1 VNHCHHDDAPAPTGT
16 PLAFALSPDGG
27 GRYARRMFGLFKKT
41 PALDKLL
48 ADKQEALLA
57 ALNALPCP
65 PVADHLVD
73 DRVVDGIRVDDN
85 DAGKQRV
92 VIEIVL
98 PTMALKGKSE
108 LLGSIERVAK
118 GVLGDIPVVVE
129 ARSEVL
135 PAVPPLAGKNE
146 LPGIANVILV
156 ASGKG
161 GVGKSTV
168 ASNLATALA
177 MLGCKVGL
185 LDADIYGPS
194 APTMFGVADGTRPGT
209 APSADPN
216 RPLLVP
222 LERFG
227 VKLMSIGF
235 IVDTSQA
242 MVWRGPMIAS
252 AAMQLFKDVHWGEL
266 DYLVVDMPPGTGDV
280 QLTISQQVVVAGS
293 VVVSTPQDVA
303 LADVIRAKSM
313 FDKVSIPCLGVVENM
328 SYFICDGCDKR
339 HEIFL
344 HGGAKQ
350 AAERMLVPFLGE
362 IPIEPAVVK
371 GGDGGEPVVHKF
383 PTSASGKAFLALAEE
398 VATSLAQTAYENPE
412 AIGPT
417 ISITGG
423 SLKDAA
429 SKKPKKGL
437 PVVS

>member
-1 VNHCHHDDAPAPTGT
+1 
-16 PLAFALSPDGG
+16 
-27 GRYARRMFGLFKKT
+27 MFGFGKKH
-41 PALDKLL
+41 ADLDKTL
-48 ADKQEALLA
+48 ADKQEQVLA

-65 PVADHLVD
+65 PIADHLVD
-73 DRVVDGIRVDDN
+73 DRVVDALRVDETEG
-85 DAGKQRV
+85 GKSKRV
-92 VIEIVL
+92 VVEVVL
-98 PTMALKGKSE
+98 PTMALKGKAA
-108 LLGSIERVAK
+108 LLTSIERAVK
-118 GVLGDIPVVVE
+118 GVLGDVPVHVE
-129 ARSEVL
+129 VSSDVQA
-135 PAVPPLAGKNE
+135 AVPMTNGKGGI
-146 LPGIANVILV
+146 PGIKNVVLV

-177 MLGCKVGL
+177 GLGCKVGL

-194 APTMFGVADGTRPGT
+194 APTMFGISDGTRPGT

-216 RPLLVP
+216 KPMLVP

-235 IVDTSQA
+235 LVDTQTA

-252 AAMQLFKDVHWGEL
+252 AAMQLFKDVMWGEL
-266 DYLVVDMPPGTGDV
+266 DYLIVDMPPGTGDV
-280 QLTISQQVVVAGS
+280 QLTISQQVVVAGT

-303 LADVIRAKSM
+303 LADVIRAKAM

-344 HGGAKQ
+344 HGGARH

-362 IPIEPAVVK
+362 IPIEPGVVK
-371 GGDGGEPVVHKF
+371 GGDMGEPVVHKH
-383 PTSASGKAFLALAEE
+383 PESQSAKAFVALAEE
-398 VATSLAQTAYENPE
+398 VATALAKTAFDNPE
-412 AIGPT
+412 ALAQPT
-417 ISITGG
+417 LSISGG
-423 SLKDAA
+423 SLQDQG
-429 SKKPKKGL
+429 KKPKKGL

>member
-1 VNHCHHDDAPAPTGT
+1 MLG
-16 PLAFALSPDGG
+16 F
-27 GRYARRMFGLFKKT
+27 FKK
-41 PALDKLL
+41 PDLDKLL

-57 ALNALPCP
+57 ALNTLPLA
-65 PVADHLVD
+65 PVSDHLVD
-73 DRVVDGIRVDDN
+73 DRVVDAIRI
-85 DAGKQRV
+85 DANEAGDKRV
-92 VIEIVL
+92 VIEVVL
-98 PTMALKGKSE
+98 PTMALKGKDAFLAAVE
-108 LLGSIERVAK
+108 TVAK
-118 GVLGDIPVVVE
+118 GVLGDVPVFVE

-135 PAVPPLAGKNE
+135 PAVPQMAGKGA
-146 LPGIANVILV
+146 LPGIQNVILV

-209 APSADPN
+209 APSSDPN

-235 IVDTSQA
+235 LVDTSTA

-252 AAMQLFKDVHWGEL
+252 AAMQLFKDVLWGEI

-303 LADVIRAKSM
+303 LADVIRAKGM
-313 FDKVSIPCLGVVENM
+313 FDKVSIPCLGIVENM

-344 HGGAKQ
+344 HGGAKN
-350 AAERMLVPFLGE
+350 AAARMDVPFLGE
-362 IPIEPAVVK
+362 IPIEPAVVT
-371 GGDGGEPVVHKF
+371 GGDNGEPVVHKF
-383 PTSASGKAFLALAEE
+383 PNSASGKAFLALAEE
-398 VATSLAQTAYENPE
+398 VATALAKTAFENPE
-412 AIGPT
+412 ALAQPT

-423 SLKDAA
+423 SIKGSDT
-429 SKKPKKGL
+429 KKPKKGL